1 MASGRLDVFGP
12 QCSRR
17 GKSQIRR
24 RKRHLQRRCAHER
37 CRAFL
42 PIPENDRAWNEPTSV
57 TFTQRFSEPAIPEE
71 GASLRKEPERS
82 RQPFNRTQREEQT

>member
-1 MASGRLDVFGP
+1 MFLALSAVVAAKA
-12 QCSRR
+12 
-17 GKSQIRR
+17 KSVVGSATFNV
-24 RKRHLQRRCAHER
+24 AHER